1 MDCGLNGR
9 LGAPVIAYIISTALG
24 FHGTQLFCLL
34 QDDLD
39 CIDAVISN
47 ARCSFETV
55 TPLQPKA
62 FDMDMYSL
70 INDTHYNLF
79 R

>member
-1 MDCGLNGR
+1 M
-9 LGAPVIAYIISTALG
+9 ALG
-24 FHGTQLFCLL
+24 FHGTQLFCLS

-55 TPLQPKA
+55 RSQ
-62 FDMDMYSL
+62 
-70 INDTHYNLF
+70 H
-79 R
+79 